1 MKKFYE
7 APVVELTGFSA
18 EDVITTSVAT
28 IYDTA
33 TDGIGNAEA
42 FEAAVAA
49 QYKVDAANVKV
60 VDFNGGSY
68 QW

>member
-18 EDVITTSVAT
+18 EDVITTSVTT
-28 IYDTA
+28 INTV
-33 TDGIGNAEA
+33 DGLGESAEA

-49 QYKVDAANVKV
+49 NYGSNAKIVNY
-60 VDFNGGSY
+60 NGGSY

>member
-18 EDVITTSVAT
+18 EDVITTSTIKAT
-28 IYDTA
+28 AENYA
-33 TDGIGNAEA
+33 ENAKA
-42 FEAAVAA
+42 FETAVKDIA
-49 QYKVDAANVKV
+49 AANYEVA
-60 VDFNGGSY
+60 NYSTY

>member
-28 IYDTA
+28 IYNTA
-33 TDGIGNAEA
+33 TDGIGDAQA

-49 QYKVDAANVKV
+49 KYGANVKI
-60 VDFNGGSY
+60 VDYTGKNESY